1 MIQKVVFTGGLD
13 SDTTDELLPTNRR
26 RYSLNCRVL
35 SSENST
41 VGAVETCN
49 GNTLVTFA
57 LPAGVNQCIGSK
69 EDELCRMVYFFVHN
83 DLENHSILEYNAITN
98 TIAKVFQD
106 SMVGQV
112 FNTLRFQLTHLITG
126 INIIELDADNHLLYW
141 TDNYIST
148 IDPNIYNEPR
158 KINIEKGKYFMS
170 GNHVLGYKTPFD
182 PEIIFRIKKPADCG
196 LEYEW
201 SGLYTQYNFLA
212 NSTIPLILVPADVG
226 NEFSISFNNEIYDPN
241 NEFIDPF
248 WTVPTTD
255 NYNLNTSFIA
265 QVIGGIGA
273 TANAIV
279 DFTVNGVGVLPSISF
294 VITTTAK
301 KITLNIPSYPLVATD
316 FVYVRIV
323 MTSIF
328 GAFVDARISSASFTS
343 NVTALASRINYLL
356 KKSFVFK
363 TQFVHD
369 DSDVSSWSAW
379 SSYNFPSVIRDEVTG
394 NDILAQ
400 DNAAIIQVPTG
411 NSIVTK
417 IRIAA
422 KELSQ
427 IDFSLVAE
435 LDKAQL
441 QIGDNIIYP
450 YTFLNDSG
458 NLTILTRE
466 SNKLFDLVP
475 LASQAQELIIGTRIN
490 DGLITEGQDPVPFDA
505 IMNLT
510 YIDIGTFPDWAS
522 KLTVASFLKSGGA
535 YKYGIVYYDHAN
547 RSGLSNIQ
555 RGQFTE
561 LLPNGTYG
569 TTLYVPFLTESTYNA
584 PHLMPNAD
592 MSFVPQV
599 NMEIYN
605 RPPSWATHF
614 QIVRSR
620 NMAIDK
626 YFQFA
631 AQDVVY
637 TDDDGNAVAPNVAVQ
652 VGVFIN
658 NITDR
663 YLVENPSSTLV
674 YGFTKGD
681 RIRFI
686 ADVIGAG
693 PSYNSIS
700 AFFPYNDT
708 EIVKFDSATGLV
720 YLKMGPNVPQT
731 MSNGTLFEIYTPSTP
746 AILDNEFMFEIGE
759 CYPLTTD
766 THGNL
771 VHTFSGTNQLIVA
784 SSSNVLGGVFIT
796 AQLAAGHGLIL
807 GDNVKIVGNV
817 WSIYGLIVASN
828 PTNVIIDT
836 TGFTMH
842 LEPLGAHNNG
852 ASTIFKSATGTLKSG
867 DCFRI
872 YQNMP
877 WENPPAGLVYRLYSY
892 VENMNISNLWVSNAW
907 DYARPNRV
915 DDNAKRITR
924 PSTII
929 YSEKFI
935 PETFINGLSTVYD
948 DSFESYE
955 QSFGGI
961 YKLFSD
967 KQSLHMFQELRTGQ
981 VLVAQVIYNDLQGN
995 TTVGASE
1002 KVLSPQAMYYDGIFG
1017 IGKHP
1022 ESFAVF
1028 ANAEYFIDVRRGALV
1043 RLSNNGLTP
1052 ISQIGFMHNY
1062 FTDKCAEVLALNQKV
1077 NILGVW
1083 DKKFGEYVVAFEGIP
1098 DLFAAETIAWNEKY
1112 NAFSTFYSLHPEG
1125 LCTNGTGII
1134 SFKNGALWTQNTNPL
1149 QANFFDIQY
1158 QPELWVVLNEQ
1169 PSIVKVLEGVGLE
1182 SSEAWEVYQITTPS
1196 GQESNI
1202 IVSDFRNMEDNQ
1214 YAEVWRDINTPN
1226 VANALFQGDAM
1237 RGRTALFKLRFP
1249 LASYNKL
1256 FCVNLKFIISQPY
1269 MR

>member
-41 VGAVETCN
+41 IGAVETMN

-57 LPAGVNQCIGSK
+57 LPAGVNKCIGSK
-69 EDELCRMVYFFVHN
+69 EDELRRMVYFFVHN
-83 DLENHSILEYNAITN
+83 SIGNHSILEYNAITN
-98 TIAKVFQD
+98 IIAKVFQ
-106 SMVGQV
+106 SSI
-112 FNTLRFQLTHLITG
+112 LRFQLTHLITG

-141 TDNYIST
+141 TDNYISSV
-148 IDPNIYNEPR
+148 DANIYNEPR

-182 PEIIFRIKKPADCG
+182 PEIIFRIKQPADCG
-196 LEYEW
+196 PEYEW
-201 SGLYTQYNFLA
+201 SGIASQINFLA
-212 NSTIPLILVPADVG
+212 ISETTLTLTHLNNGLYYTIPFDVIVSNPLGEFNPAT
-226 NEFSISFNNEIYDPN
+226 FT
-241 NEFIDPF
+241 
-248 WTVPTTD
+248 WTVGASG
-255 NYNLNTSFIA
+255 NYSLQSTFNITKAFG
-265 QVIGGIGA
+265 VGA
-273 TANAIV
+273 SVTAY
-279 DFTVNGVGVLPSISF
+279 FTRNGVPLLPGVSLFINLPLTLGVLNIQNQPLIAGDLITVEVGGNIPAAHAPVQILGTLFSSNP
-294 VITTTAK
+294 ITTN
-301 KITLNIPSYPLVATD
+301 KINTL
-316 FVYVRIV
+316 F
-323 MTSIF
+323 
-328 GAFVDARISSASFTS
+328 
-343 NVTALASRINYLL
+343 

-363 TQFVHD
+363 TQFVYD
-369 DSDVSSWSAW
+369 DSDISSWSAW
-379 SSYNFPSVIRDEVTG
+379 SSYFYPDVIRDTAATG
-394 NDILAQ
+394 EDITIQ
-400 DNAAIIQVPTG
+400 DDTILIQVPTG

-435 LDKAQL
+435 LDKAEL
-441 QIGDNIIYP
+441 QIGDNTTYP

-466 SNKLFDLVP
+466 SNKLFDFVP

-505 IMNLT
+505 VMKLT

-592 MSFVPQV
+592 MAFVPQV

-614 QIVRSR
+614 QIVRSK
-620 NMAIDK
+620 NIAIDK
-626 YFQFA
+626 FFQFVA
-631 AQDVVY
+631 NGVDYRDSAGVLVPPLLAVNVY
-637 TDDDGNAVAPNVAVQ
+637 
-652 VGVFIN
+652 IYIS
-658 NITDR
+658 NITTN
-663 YLVENPSSTLV
+663 YLTENPTSTLV

-686 ADVIGAG
+686 ANRSGAG
-693 PSYNSIS
+693 P
-700 AFFPYNDT
+700 AFTAITPFVPYNDT
-708 EIVKFDSATGLV
+708 EIVSYDLANSV
-720 YLKMGPNVPQT
+720 IQIKMNPHVPP
-731 MSNGTLFEIYTPSTP
+731 MDYGALFEIYTPSVP
-746 AILDNEFMFEIGE
+746 VILDNEFMFEIGE
-759 CYPLTTD
+759 CYPLAKD
-766 THGNL
+766 VHNNL
-771 VHTFSGTNQLIVA
+771 VHTFSGTDQLIVA
-784 SSSNVLGGVFIT
+784 SSSNAYGAPNIV

-817 WSIYGLIVASN
+817 WSIYGLVTVSN
-828 PTNVIIDT
+828 ATNVTIDT
-836 TGFTMH
+836 TGFTFT
-842 LEPLGAHNNG
+842 GAHNNL
-852 ASTIFKSATGTLKSG
+852 ASTIFKAATGILKSG
-867 DCFRI
+867 DCFRV

-877 WENPPAGLVYRLYSY
+877 FVNNAIQYRLTSY

-935 PETFINGLSTVYD
+935 AETFINGLSTVYD

-1002 KVLSPQAMYYDGIFG
+1002 KVLSPQAIYYDGIFG

-1062 FTDKCAEVLALNQKV
+1062 FTDKCADVLALSQKV
-1077 NILGVW
+1077 NIFGVW
-1083 DKKFGEYVVAFEGIP
+1083 DKKFGEYIITFEGIP
-1098 DLFAAETIAWNEKY
+1098 NVLTSEVLGWNEKE
-1112 NAFSTFYSLHPEG
+1112 NAFSVFYNIPSEG
-1125 LCTNGTGII
+1125 VCSNGVGYVA
-1134 SFKNGALWTQNTNPL
+1134 FKNGALWTQNTNPL
-1149 QANFFDIQY
+1149 QSNFFGVQY
-1158 QPELWVVLNEQ
+1158 YPEIWTVLNEQ

-1226 VANALFQGDAM
+1226 VANPLFQGDAL
-1237 RGRTALFKLRFP
+1237 RGRTALLKLRFP

-1256 FCVNLKFIISQPY
+1256 FCVNLKFIISNPF